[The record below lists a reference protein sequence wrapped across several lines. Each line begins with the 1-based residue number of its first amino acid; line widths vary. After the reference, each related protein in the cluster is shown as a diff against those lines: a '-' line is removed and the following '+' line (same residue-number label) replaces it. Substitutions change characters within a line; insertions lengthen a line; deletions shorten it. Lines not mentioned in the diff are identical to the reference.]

1 MFNKKHHITLDYI
14 YTGKMMFG
22 LYDIIKNSNQVNG
35 KKIIGVHTGGLQ
47 GNKGFEER
55 LEVRWDTTN

>member
-1 MFNKKHHITLDYI
+1 
-14 YTGKMMFG
+14 MMFG